1 MSMPRTLTAKLA
13 PRQSAALWLMSAA
26 VVAAAVASFAS
37 LAGTAESLVVWCR
50 DFVVAASAGRG
61 AAAIMIASV
70 LGATALAAIAN
81 VARFAV
87 QEAVSAARLAR
98 TTAERAVA
106 TPGRVR
112 AALAS
117 VGASSPCVTVED
129 DAPFAVT
136 AGVVAPRIV
145 ISTGLVS
152 RLTLS
157 ELRAVLAHEAR
168 HGSARHPLRA
178 VAWES
183 IRRAFFFLP
192 VLADVARH
200 FSLAREL
207 DADRA
212 ALRACGGARPLASA
226 MLKAVSAAPAAYPVG
241 AAAFGQLQPRIN
253 ALRGDGGTELRVSV
267 RRAAA
272 TAAFVAALVAAHFGL
287 GPATALAADDATE
300 TQCKDAARR
309 QMMTSID
316 FTPYFSI
323 MVPQMSRV
331 QPVQSMEIRP

>member
-1 MSMPRTLTAKLA
+1 MSMPRTFSAKLA
-13 PRQSAALWLMSAA
+13 PRQSALLWLTSAAA
-26 VVAAAVASFAS
+26 VVAAVAAFAS
-37 LAGTAESLVVWCR
+37 LAASAGSLVVWCR

-61 AAAIMIASV
+61 AAAVMTVAG
-70 LGATALAAIAN
+70 LGAVALAALAN
-81 VARFAV
+81 VAAFLV
-87 QEAVSAARLAR
+87 QEAVSARRLSR
-98 TTAERAVA
+98 STAARAVA

-112 AALAS
+112 AALAA
-117 VGASSPCVTVED
+117 VGAGNPCVTVED

-136 AGVVAPRIV
+136 AGIIAPRIV

-168 HGSARHPLRA
+168 HGAARHPLRA

-183 IRRAFFFLP
+183 FRRAFFFLP
-192 VLADVARH
+192 VLTDIARH

-212 ALRACGGARPLASA
+212 SLRACRGARPLASA
-226 MLKAVSAAPAAYPVG
+226 MLKAVSSVPGAFPVG
-241 AAAFGQLQPRIN
+241 AASFGQLQPRIN
-253 ALRGDGGTELRVSV
+253 ALRGDGGTEFRVSV
-267 RRAAA
+267 RRVAA
-272 TAAFVAALVAAHFGL
+272 TAAFAAALAVAHLSL
-287 GPATALAADDATE
+287 GSAPALAAAGADE
-300 TQCKDAARR
+300 TQCKDAV
-309 QMMTSID
+309 QQHMMSEID

-323 MVPQMSRV
+323 LVPQMSRV